1 MSSSLRQMLGHSFIF
16 IVFDGINKAIPFL
29 LLPYLTHRLATTEFG
44 LLELFNTYVALLVLL
59 IMFGVD
65 GWCSAHFHKL
75 ERDVFAGLLRVGLS
89 SIAAVF
95 AVSMFAMLFIADDP
109 RFIFAPLYALGM
121 CLIQIR
127 AILYRFELKTIKAS
141 ILLFLNVSVSSL
153 LTIGAFELM
162 TPGLTWRLVALL
174 LPVVCLGCF
183 SCYSVCRQFPASS
196 ASNGGVRTL
205 WKFTLPLLPN
215 GLINFVRFG
224 ADRFFVAHT
233 FGIVNLAIFSVGYQ
247 LSMVVNIFMLSLNQ
261 ATMPYVM
268 RLLAVE
274 DKKNV
279 KRVFL
284 FQLLL
289 LVFFIVVFSIMLPY
303 IVKYLFSP
311 EYIESKQFTL
321 IYIFSYP
328 FVFISIMLSNILF
341 IKGKTIHVLIST
353 TISSLAHISG
363 LVCILFFEEKMDYVP
378 YVSLLSAAVSLIITV
393 LFIIKINSNEV
404 NIVPK

>member
-29 LLPYLTHRLATTEFG
+29 LLPYLTHHLATTEFG

-205 WKFTLPLLPN
+205 WRFTLPLLPN

-224 ADRFFVAHT
+224 ADRFFVAKV
-233 FGIVNLAIFSVGYQ
+233 FGVSQLALFGVGYQ
-247 LSMVVNIFMLSLNQ
+247 FAMVANIFMLSLNQ
-261 ATMPYVM
+261 AVMPFMMKYLSNRNYLTYIKVSSILI
-268 RLLAVE
+268 LL
-274 DKKNV
+274 
-279 KRVFL
+279 FL
-284 FQLLL
+284 I
-289 LVFFIVVFSIMLPY
+289 FISTLYIITPY
-303 IVKYLFSP
+303 ILQLFFSGTYISAEIISSKYYLA
-311 EYIESKQFTL
+311 
-321 IYIFSYP
+321 YP
-328 FVFISIMLSNILF
+328 MIFISILAMNLAFFNGNTKFVLYITSVSSAVHLMALYIISNNMFSIYQIPLAL
-341 IKGKTIHVLIST
+341 LISST
-353 TISSLAHISG
+353 
-363 LVCILFFEEKMDYVP
+363 
-378 YVSLLSAAVSLIITV
+378 VSFLLSAIYFYVKV
-393 LFIIKINSNEV
+393 KDE
-404 NIVPK
+404 K

>member
-224 ADRFFVAHT
+224 ADRFFVAKV
-233 FGIVNLAIFSVGYQ
+233 FGVSQLALFGVGYQ
-247 LSMVVNIFMLSLNQ
+247 FAMVANIFMLSLNQ
-261 ATMPYVM
+261 AVMPFMMKYLSN
-268 RLLAVE
+268 RNYLTYIKASSILILL
-274 DKKNV
+274 
-279 KRVFL
+279 FL
-284 FQLLL
+284 I
-289 LVFFIVVFSIMLPY
+289 FISTLYIITPY
-303 IVKYLFSP
+303 ILQLFFSGAYISAEIISSKYYLA
-311 EYIESKQFTL
+311 
-321 IYIFSYP
+321 YP
-328 FVFISIMLSNILF
+328 MIFISILAMNLAFFNGNTKFVLYITSVSSAVHLMALYIISNNMFSIYQIPLAL
-341 IKGKTIHVLIST
+341 LISST
-353 TISSLAHISG
+353 
-363 LVCILFFEEKMDYVP
+363 
-378 YVSLLSAAVSLIITV
+378 VSFLLSAIYFYVKV
-393 LFIIKINSNEV
+393 KDE
-404 NIVPK
+404 K